1 MLIFYVHLGN
11 NLTGLSQ
18 LIPFVLFFAVLF
30 SSQLLEAGLGNVL
43 SSAVNNT
50 ADIFRF
56 RTVQIVFWFVFIM
69 VMAALLSQESI
80 RRRLGLGPMGNWVG
94 DQQAGARRRRPRN
107 AAERMNF
114 ITSVIQSLPLEKYMT
129 RDDLKKS
136 SVSELKERIHEL
148 QKGNKREVKE
158 VDLDTVIEKDELI
171 EAICRT
177 SNLNSSSSTCIICCE
192 DYESGDTLRVLNC
205 GHKFHL
211 ECIDRWFLSS
221 TDYSR
226 PPACPMCNTELSTE

>member
-30 SSQLLEAGLGNVL
+30 SSQLLEAGFGNAL

-56 RTVQIVFWFVFIM
+56 RSVQIVFWSIFIT
-69 VMAALLSQESI
+69 VMAAMLSQESI

-94 DQQAGARRRRPRN
+94 DQQAGGRRRRPRN

-114 ITSVIQSLPLEKYMT
+114 ITSVIQALPLEKYMT
-129 RDDLKKS
+129 REDLKRCS
-136 SVSELKERIHEL
+136 ISELTGRIHEL
-148 QKGNKREVKE
+148 QKDKNKE
-158 VDLDTVIEKDELI
+158 VEKLDLDTVIEKDEII

-177 SNLNSSSSTCIICCE
+177 SNVNSSSN
-192 DYESGDTLRVLNC
+192 YESGDTLRVLNC

-226 PPACPMCNTELSTE
+226 PAACPMCNTELSRD

>member
-11 NLTGLSQ
+11 NMTGLSQ

-30 SSQLLEAGLGNVL
+30 SSQLLEAGVGSALT
-43 SSAVNNT
+43 SAVNNT
-50 ADIFRF
+50 AEIFRF
-56 RTVQIVFWFVFIM
+56 RTVQIVFWSVFIT
-69 VMAALLSQESI
+69 VMAAMLSQESI
-80 RRRLGLGPMGNWVG
+80 RRRLGLGPMGNWVE
-94 DQQAGARRRRPRN
+94 QQAGARRRPRN

-129 RDDLKKS
+129 REDLKKCS
-136 SVSELKERIHEL
+136 ISELKERIHEL
-148 QKGNKREVKE
+148 QKGKNKGEAANL
-158 VDLDTVIEKDELI
+158 DLDTVIEKDELI
-171 EAICRT
+171 EAICRS
-177 SNLNSSSSTCIICCE
+177 SNVNSSSSTCIICCE

-226 PPACPMCNTELSTE
+226 PAACPMCNTELSRD